1 MMRVKVTL
9 SYDGSAF
16 NGLQIQAQ
24 NAEVK
29 TVAGALNEALKRLH
43 IVSTPVASGR
53 TDTGVHALAQVVHV
67 DLPEVW
73 NDLDKLRHYLNRSL
87 MPHCYVKKIE
97 SAPDAFNARF
107 DAKKRLYRYI
117 MYDGTYQPFW
127 SAYALH
133 VTSLDVEKLN
143 MLAKLFEG
151 KHAFGF
157 FKKTGGGTTGEER
170 IIFKA
175 GAYRYKEAIV
185 LYFLGDAFLRS
196 QIRMMTDMLLKV
208 TYGSLSREDLIAQ
221 RDKRKKISSTL
232 APACGLYLSR
242 IYY

>member
-1 MMRVKVTL
+1 MRVKVTL

-16 NGLQIQAQ
+16 NGLQKQPFDAD
-24 NAEVK
+24 VK
-29 TVAGALNEALKRLH
+29 TVAGTLEEALKRLH
-43 IVSTPVASGR
+43 IDSTPVASGR
-53 TDTGVHALAQVVHV
+53 TDTGVHALAQVVHFDV
-67 DLPEVW
+67 PEPW
-73 NDLDKLRHYLNRSL
+73 NDLAKLRHYLNRSL
-87 MPHCYVKKIE
+87 MPHSYVKKIE
-97 SAPDAFNARF
+97 PVDECFNARF
-107 DAKKRLYRYI
+107 DAQKRLYRYI
-117 MYDGTYQPFW
+117 MYEGVYQPFF

-133 VTSLDVEKLN
+133 VSSLDVAKLDT
-143 MLAKLFEG
+143 LAKLFEG

-170 IIFKA
+170 TIFKA
-175 GAYRYKEAIV
+175 GAYRYQKKII

-208 TYGSLSREDLIAQ
+208 ANGSLSIEDIIAQ